1 MPETPQQYTAR
12 ILATLGGQP
21 PLEVLTATP
30 AKLSSLVK
38 GKSSA
43 EIARKP
49 APGKWSVAE
58 IIAHL
63 ADVEMVI
70 GYRLRKILEA
80 DGTAIQAYDQ
90 DVWAGFSNYEAI
102 PLEESL
108 HKQTILRASNLRLLR
123 SLKPEQWQCY
133 GMHAERGRETVQR
146 VAEMTAG
153 HDLNHLAQIEK
164 IFSTR

>member
-21 PLEVLTATP
+21 PMEVLTATP

-58 IIAHL
+58 
-63 ADVEMVI
+63 
-70 GYRLRKILEA
+70 
-80 DGTAIQAYDQ
+80 
-90 DVWAGFSNYEAI
+90 
-102 PLEESL
+102 
-108 HKQTILRASNLRLLR
+108 
-123 SLKPEQWQCY
+123 
-133 GMHAERGRETVQR
+133 
-146 VAEMTAG
+146 MTAG

-164 IFSTR
+164 ILSTR